1 MKKFLIVLCV
11 LAVCSI
17 TLAEEQKKEEPDRR
31 SVIVDAWLVQVSADA
46 LYESG
51 VKPLS
56 EKGKD
61 NVSIMNLLWCL
72 SDANNGEV
80 TASARTRTQLNER
93 GRTSLQKTEYIKRKE
108 RGDSFKIIP
117 HQQTVEFRSCCKISQ
132 AERIRIE
139 YGFESATF
147 EEAETIEVPMNII
160 NVSFNSATTVAADK
174 PVIIAQT
181 QIKDKMLF
189 LVLRAEIVE

>member
-17 TLAEEQKKEEPDRR
+17 ALAEEQKEEPDYR

-72 SDANNGEV
+72 SDANNGEII
-80 TASARTRTQLNER
+80 ASARTRAQLNER
-93 GRTSLQKTEYIKRKE
+93 CETSLKRTKYVKKA
-108 RGDSFKIIP
+108 RGNSSRTIP
-117 HQQTVEFRSCCKISQ
+117 YQQMVKFESYCGIYQ

-139 YGFESATF
+139 YAFECATS
-147 EEAETIEVPMNII
+147 EEAATVEMPMKV
-160 NVSFNSATTVAADK
+160 NVRFNSATTVTADK

-189 LVLRAEIVE
+189 LVLRAEIID